1 MLEPFETPEQREARA
16 AEQRAAQERDLEQ
29 LKNDVEALMATGAG
43 RRIVW
48 RLLETTHV
56 YQTCYRD
63 NPLQMARA
71 EGRREIGLMLTEWV
85 STHAWENYQLML
97 TEANNERR
105 ERDARQRANRSSGN
119 TAA

>member
-1 MLEPFETPEQREARA
+1 MLDDTRKAELEQAR
-16 AEQRAAQERDLEQ
+16 QRDLEQ
-29 LKNDVEALMATGAG
+29 LKSDVEALMQSGAG

-48 RLLETTHV
+48 RLLEATHI

-85 STHAWENYQLML
+85 SIHAWENYQLML

-105 ERDARQRANRSSGN
+105 ERDARNRANRTGSN
-119 TAA
+119 PAN

>member
-1 MLEPFETPEQREARA
+1 MLDDARKSELEQAR
-16 AEQRAAQERDLEQ
+16 QRDLEQ
-29 LKNDVEALMATGAG
+29 LQSDVEALMQSGAG

-71 EGRREIGLMLTEWV
+71 EGRREIGLMLTEWI
-85 STHAWENYQLML
+85 SIYAWENYQLML

>member
-48 RLLETTHV
+48 RLLESTHV

-71 EGRREIGLMLTEWV
+71 EGRREIGLMLTEWL
-85 STHAWENYQLML
+85 SIYAWENYQLML

>member
-1 MLEPFETPEQREARA
+1 MLDELK
-16 AEQRAAQERDLEQ
+16 AEQEQARQRDLEQ
-29 LKNDVEALMATGAG
+29 LQSDVVALMATGAG

-48 RLLETTHV
+48 RLLEATHV

-85 STHAWENYQLML
+85 SIHAWENYQLML

-105 ERDARQRANRSSGN
+105 ERDARNRANRTGGN
-119 TAA
+119 PAN

>member
-1 MLEPFETPEQREARA
+1 MLDDHDARK
-16 AEQRAAQERDLEQ
+16 AEQEQARQRDREQ
-29 LKNDVEALMATGAG
+29 LQDDIIALMKTGAG

-71 EGRREIGLMLTEWV
+71 EGRREIGLMLTEWL
-85 STHAWENYQLML
+85 SIYAWENYQLML

-105 ERDARQRANRSSGN
+105 ERDARQRANRPGGN
-119 TAA
+119 PA

>member
-1 MLEPFETPEQREARA
+1 MLDELKAELEQAR
-16 AEQRAAQERDLEQ
+16 QLDLEQ
-29 LKNDVEALMATGAG
+29 LQSDVEVLMQSGAG

-71 EGRREIGLMLTEWV
+71 EGRREIGLMLRDWIT
-85 STHAWENYQLML
+85 TH
-97 TEANNERR
+97 TP
-105 ERDARQRANRSSGN
+105 
-119 TAA
+119 

>member
-1 MLEPFETPEQREARA
+1 MLDDARKSELEQAR
-16 AEQRAAQERDLEQ
+16 QRDLEQ
-29 LKNDVEALMATGAG
+29 LQSDVEALMQCGAG

-56 YQTCYRD
+56 YHTCYRD

-71 EGRREIGLMLTEWV
+71 EGRREIGLMLTEWI
-85 STHAWENYQLML
+85 SIYAWENYQLML

>member
-16 AEQRAAQERDLEQ
+16 AEQRAAQERDEKQ
-29 LKNDVEALMATGAG
+29 LKADITALMETGAG

-85 STHAWENYQLML
+85 SIHAWENYQLML

-105 ERDARQRANRSSGN
+105 ERDARNRANRTGGN
-119 TAA
+119 PAN

>member
-1 MLEPFETPEQREARA
+1 MLDDERKAELEQAR
-16 AEQRAAQERDLEQ
+16 QRDLEQ
-29 LKNDVEALMATGAG
+29 LQSDVEALMATGAG

-48 RLLETTHV
+48 RLLEATHI

-85 STHAWENYQLML
+85 SIHAWENYQHML
-97 TEANNERR
+97 TEANDERR
-105 ERDARQRANRSSGN
+105 KRDARNRANRSGGN
-119 TAA
+119 PA

>member
-1 MLEPFETPEQREARA
+1 MLDERKAELEQAR
-16 AEQRAAQERDLEQ
+16 QRDLEQ
-29 LKNDVEALMATGAG
+29 LKSDVEALMATGAG

-71 EGRREIGLMLTEWV
+71 EGRREIGLKLTEWL
-85 STHAWENYQLML
+85 SIYAWENYQLML
-97 TEANNERR
+97 TEANDERR
-105 ERDARQRANRSSGN
+105 KRDARNRANKPGG
-119 TAA
+119 APA

>member
-1 MLEPFETPEQREARA
+1 MLDDARKSELEQAR
-16 AEQRAAQERDLEQ
+16 QRDLEQ
-29 LKNDVEALMATGAG
+29 LQSDVEALMQSGAG

-85 STHAWENYQLML
+85 SSHAWENYQLML
-97 TEANNERR
+97 TEAQHKRR

-119 TAA
+119 PA

>member
-1 MLEPFETPEQREARA
+1 MLEPFETPEQREART
-16 AEQRAAQERDLEQ
+16 AEQRAAQERDEEQ
-29 LKNDVEALMATGAG
+29 LKADITALMETGAG

-48 RLLETTHV
+48 RLLEETHI

-71 EGRREIGLMLTEWV
+71 EGRREIGLMLTEWL
-85 STHAWENYQLML
+85 SIYAWENYQLML

-105 ERDARQRANRSSGN
+105 ERDARNRANKPGG
-119 TAA
+119 APA

>member
-1 MLEPFETPEQREARA
+1 MLDERK
-16 AEQRAAQERDLEQ
+16 AAQEQARQRDLEQ
-29 LKNDVEALMATGAG
+29 LKSDVEALMQSGAG

-48 RLLETTHV
+48 RLLEATHV

-85 STHAWENYQLML
+85 SIHAWENYQLML

-105 ERDARQRANRSSGN
+105 ERDARNRANRTGGN
-119 TAA
+119 PAN

>member
-1 MLEPFETPEQREARA
+1 MLDDHDARK
-16 AEQRAAQERDLEQ
+16 AEQEQARQRDLEQ
-29 LKNDVEALMATGAG
+29 LKKDVAALMATGAG

-48 RLLETTHV
+48 RLLEETHI

-85 STHAWENYQLML
+85 SSHAWENYQLML
-97 TEANNERR
+97 TEANDERR
-105 ERDARQRANRSSGN
+105 KRDARNRANRSGGEP
-119 TAA
+119 A

>member
-1 MLEPFETPEQREARA
+1 MLDDARKSELEQAR
-16 AEQRAAQERDLEQ
+16 QRDLEQ
-29 LKNDVEALMATGAG
+29 LQSDVEALMQSGAG

-85 STHAWENYQLML
+85 SSHAWENYQLML
-97 TEANNERR
+97 TEAQNERR

-119 TAA
+119 PA

>member
-1 MLEPFETPEQREARA
+1 MLDDARKSELEQAR
-16 AEQRAAQERDLEQ
+16 QRDLEQ
-29 LKNDVEALMATGAG
+29 LQSDVEALMQSGAG

-71 EGRREIGLMLTEWV
+71 EGRREIGLKLTEWL
-85 STHAWENYQLML
+85 SIYAWENYQLML
-97 TEANNERR
+97 TEANDERR
-105 ERDARQRANRSSGN
+105 ERDARQRANKPGG
-119 TAA
+119 APA

>member
-1 MLEPFETPEQREARA
+1 MLDDARKSELEQAR
-16 AEQRAAQERDLEQ
+16 QRDLEQ
-29 LKNDVEALMATGAG
+29 LQSDVEALMQSGVG

-85 STHAWENYQLML
+85 SSHAWENYQLML
-97 TEANNERR
+97 TEAKNERR
-105 ERDARQRANRSSGN
+105 ERDALQRANRSSGN

>member
-1 MLEPFETPEQREARA
+1 MLDELKAELEQAR
-16 AEQRAAQERDLEQ
+16 QLDLEQ
-29 LKNDVEALMATGAG
+29 LQSDVEVLMQSGAG

-71 EGRREIGLMLTEWV
+71 EGRREIGLMLLDWIT
-85 STHAWENYQLML
+85 THTPEHYFTMQK
-97 TEANNERR
+97 EAHDERR
-105 ERDARQRANRSSGN
+105 ERDARQRANRSGGN
-119 TAA
+119 PA